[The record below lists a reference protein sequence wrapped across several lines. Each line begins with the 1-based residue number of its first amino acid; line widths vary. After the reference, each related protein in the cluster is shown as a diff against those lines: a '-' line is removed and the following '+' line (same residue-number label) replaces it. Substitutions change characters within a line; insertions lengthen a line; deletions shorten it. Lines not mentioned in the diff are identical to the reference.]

1 MQRYFY
7 LCLLLGL
14 AFGLIVNPRAIGA
27 KILYDDFSGNLID
40 NSKWNENEFVRE
52 IAGGNLVSKV
62 ANNTSTPSA
71 RNYTPFQNPS
81 SINSMECDINPVVI
95 NLDDGTSN
103 RSFARIGGRFYNTQ
117 NSGTQEGDIFASV
130 YIGNRGSGLEAWWG
144 VYESQDESGSTWIE
158 IGSNALAV
166 PGLTLGNF
174 YSVKIDY
181 NGTNEFT
188 FTVAGVTESF
198 TGPLRLSAPFSSYKG
213 LETGAEG
220 SSGNGYISALFDN
233 VLVNNVAYDDFTN
246 APLNQSRWQ
255 IYEVIREIANGR
267 LRLNWQGSDSTS
279 QISLRLISDDVPYL
293 EAKVRIGSGS
303 QVSIGATGVARIQGY
318 YYNESR
324 GPGSGQDYNQ
334 YEGDVFAQVRLVLDD
349 NGDLK
354 ANAWVDRSNSDQT
367 NFTTLFSQDFSTLI
381 DFDTDYTLSIEF
393 REPMLIFK
401 CNDETLL
408 YKITTPIY
416 TPFGEHRMLRS
427 RLYLDPGES
436 GYIKAQFDDV
446 YVDSEQAQA
455 TYDAAGEWDFS
466 TSNTWVS
473 GGGDCHPDDA
483 HTGTATVTQTGTNV
497 TMVVHDEGGDTSFD
511 GIISDD
517 TYYLTTS
524 LNEDGGTQTTNVILT
539 LSSKTSGAGKVTYT
553 WTNGF
558 ETCNGGFDIA
568 FAKQAEQPI
577 KSASMPWIPLLLLD
591 K

>member
-1 MQRYFY
+1 MKRHVNWFVF
-7 LCLLLGL
+7 LSVV
-14 AFGLIVNPRAIGA
+14 FFLIVNPQAFGA
-27 KILYDDFSGNLID
+27 KTLYDDFSGNLID
-40 NSKWNENEFVRE
+40 NSKWNESEFVRE
-52 IAGGNLVSKV
+52 VAGGNLVSKV
-62 ANNTSTPSA
+62 ANNTSTPTA

-81 SINSMECDINPVVI
+81 SINSIECDINPVVV
-95 NLDDGTSN
+95 NLDNGTSN

-117 NSGTQEGDIFASV
+117 NSGTQEGDIFAAV
-130 YIGNRGSGLEAWWG
+130 YIGNRGSGIEAWWG

-174 YSVKIDY
+174 YAVKIEY
-181 NGTNEFT
+181 NGANGFT
-188 FTVAGVTESF
+188 FTVAGVSESF
-198 TGPLRLSAPFSSYKG
+198 TGPARLSAPFSSYKG

-220 SSGNGYISALFDN
+220 SSGNGYTSALFDN

-246 APLNQSRWQ
+246 APLNPAKWQS
-255 IYEVIREIANGR
+255 YEEIREIANNK
-267 LRLNWQGSDSTS
+267 LRLNRQGFDAIS
-279 QISLRLISDDVPYL
+279 QISSRLPANDLPYI
-293 EAKVRIGSGS
+293 ESKVRIESGS
-303 QVSIGATGVARIQGY
+303 QLSSGALGVARIQGY
-318 YYNESR
+318 YYNDSR

-354 ANAWVDRSNSDQT
+354 ANAWVDRSNSNQT

-381 DFDTDYTLSIEF
+381 DFDTGYTLSIEF
-393 REPMLIFK
+393 REPLLIFK

-416 TPFGEHRMLRS
+416 TPFGGHRMLRS

-436 GYIKAQFDDV
+436 GYIKTQFDDI

-473 GGGDCHPDDA
+473 GGVYCYPDDA
-483 HTGTATVTQTGTNV
+483 HTGTLTVTQTGTNV
-497 TMVVHDEGGDTSFD
+497 TMVAHDEGGYTTFD
-511 GIISDD
+511 GIISGD

-524 LNEDGGTQTTNVILT
+524 LNEDGGTQITNVILT
-539 LSSKTSGAGKVTYT
+539 LSSKTSGAGKVIYT
-553 WTNGF
+553 WTDGI

-568 FAKQAEQPI
+568 FTKQSEQPVGG
-577 KSASMPWIPLLLLD
+577 ASMPWIPLLLLYD
-591 K
+591 